1 MTGRFIVLEGIDG
14 CGKTTQIQHLVEW
27 LPNSGLMPKG
37 AAVVC
42 TREPGGTP
50 LGRSI
55 RELLLHTS
63 DQEAPAPTAEL
74 LLYAADRAQHVETL
88 IRPAL
93 ERGDWVISDRF
104 SGSTLAYQGDG
115 RGLDASTIRD
125 LERIATAGV
134 TPDLT
139 LWLDLPIAESLR
151 RRQTQTADRIE
162 AEGTAFLARVAEG
175 FRSLAAERG
184 WAAVAADRTP
194 DQVQQAIRAQVEAKA
209 AQGWI

>member
-14 CGKTTQIQHLVEW
+14 CGKTTQIRHLVKW

-55 RELLLHTS
+55 RELLLHTA

-88 IRPAL
+88 IRPAP
-93 ERGDWVISDRF
+93 VSY
-104 SGSTLAYQGDG
+104 TH
-115 RGLDASTIRD
+115 
-125 LERIATAGV
+125 
-134 TPDLT
+134 LT
-139 LWLDLPIAESLR
+139 LPTILL
-151 RRQTQTADRIE
+151 
-162 AEGTAFLARVAEG
+162 V
-175 FRSLAAERG
+175 
-184 WAAVAADRTP
+184 
-194 DQVQQAIRAQVEAKA
+194 
-209 AQGWI
+209 